1 MTVQLHISG
10 KLVSEVK
17 VSEDH
22 KSRDIK
28 RLKEQFR
35 HRIDRESWFIVLV
48 FQSKMNNKKMEV
60 V

>member
-10 KLVSEVK
+10 KLVREVMITN
-17 VSEDH
+17 

-35 HRIDRESWFIVLV
+35 HRIDREPWFIVLV
-48 FQSKMNNKKMEV
+48 FQSKMNKHKTEAI
-60 V
+60 